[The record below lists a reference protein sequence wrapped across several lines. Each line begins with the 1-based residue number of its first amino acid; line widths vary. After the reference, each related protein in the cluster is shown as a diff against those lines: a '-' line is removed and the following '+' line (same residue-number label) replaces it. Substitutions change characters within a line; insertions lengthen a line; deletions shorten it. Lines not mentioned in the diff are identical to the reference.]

1 MSVFLNSRT
10 DLISPRC
17 ANFGLCGG
25 CSLQNEPYFR
35 QVEGKLTNLKE
46 AFNSLGVVPS
56 AIHPSPS
63 EWFYRNKMEF
73 SFGTD
78 GAGPALGLK
87 AKGQWSKVLDLKECY
102 LLSPEAPALLKS
114 VRNWALEEK
123 LSIYDPR
130 SHQGILRHLVV
141 RESGD
146 KKERMVLLVSSSEDF
161 PKESFTRAVL
171 GAYPATGVLWGRNNQ
186 ISDTA
191 SVEEPRLLWGKEFVV
206 ETIESG
212 GRKLHYQVSSQSFFQ
227 SNTRAT
233 QALHSF
239 IREKVKLVSPKLI
252 VDLYCGLGAIT
263 LSVADLCDKVIGL
276 ESVESAI
283 MDARLNSERNGIK
296 NASFYSGLAEIIL
309 PALLAMKP
317 ELLIVD
323 PPRSGI
329 HPKALLA
336 IEKADVPAIL
346 YVSCNPKT
354 LLRDLSVL
362 LNRYNPLSFTA
373 FDFFPQ
379 TEHVETAIFLASKN
393 AILFKG
399 S

>member
-1 MSVFLNSRT
+1 
-10 DLISPRC
+10 
-17 ANFGLCGG
+17 
-25 CSLQNEPYFR
+25 
-35 QVEGKLTNLKE
+35 
-46 AFNSLGVVPS
+46 
-56 AIHPSPS
+56 
-63 EWFYRNKMEF
+63 
-73 SFGTD
+73 
-78 GAGPALGLK
+78 
-87 AKGQWSKVLDLKECY
+87 
-102 LLSPEAPALLKS
+102 
-114 VRNWALEEK
+114 
-123 LSIYDPR
+123 
-130 SHQGILRHLVV
+130 
-141 RESGD
+141 
-146 KKERMVLLVSSSEDF
+146 MVLLVSSSEDF

-171 GAYPATGVLWGRNNQ
+171 DAYPATGVLWGRNNQ

-227 SNTRAT
+227 SNTRALE
-233 QALHSF
+233 ALHSF

-252 VDLYCGLGAIT
+252 IDLYCGLGAIT

-296 NASFYSGLAEIIL
+296 NASFYSGLAEILL

-336 IEKADVPAIL
+336 IEKSDVPAIL